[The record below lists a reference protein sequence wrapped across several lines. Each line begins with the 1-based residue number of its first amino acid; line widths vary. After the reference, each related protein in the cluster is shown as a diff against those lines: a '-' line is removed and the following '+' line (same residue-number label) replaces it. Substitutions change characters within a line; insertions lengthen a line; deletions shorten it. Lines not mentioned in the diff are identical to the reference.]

1 MFSEMEMLESRLCL
15 SAAVAAGATLSSGG
29 VLSVVGDRNA
39 ANTISVKLSSDGTQ
53 IDTAIGSDTQTFAL
67 SDVKRVVVMGGD
79 EADTI
84 NVDLTDAN
92 LNFSTVIIGRAGDDT
107 ITGGGENDVIWGRAG
122 NDVIDAGGGNDRVF
136 GDSGDD
142 VITGG
147 AGDDKLF
154 GGFGDDTID
163 GCDGNDVLV
172 GGGDADSMTGGAGD
186 DTVVG
191 DSNEGDVLDGG
202 DGTNVIR
209 DQADGTSE
217 YGGGGGC
224 GGHGGEYGYGGG
236 HGGYRHR

>member
-1 MFSEMEMLESRLCL
+1 MEVFMLSEMEMLESRFCL
-15 SAAVAAGATLSSGG
+15 SAAVAAGATLSSND
-29 VLSVVGDRNA
+29 VLFVVGDRNA

-53 IDTAIGSDTQTFAL
+53 IDTAIGSDTRSFAL
-67 SDVKRVVVMGGD
+67 SDVKRVIVMGGD

-84 NVDLTDAN
+84 DVDLTDAN

-122 NDVIDAGGGNDRVF
+122 DDVIDAGGGNDKVF

-163 GCDGNDVLV
+163 GGDGNDYLS
-172 GGGDADSMTGGAGD
+172 GGEGADGMSGDAGD
-186 DTVVG
+186 DTVAG

-209 DQADGTSE
+209 DGADGSSD
-217 YGGGGGC
+217 YGGGESC
-224 GGHGGEYGYGGG
+224 GGHGGDHGY
-236 HGGYRHR
+236 GGYRHR